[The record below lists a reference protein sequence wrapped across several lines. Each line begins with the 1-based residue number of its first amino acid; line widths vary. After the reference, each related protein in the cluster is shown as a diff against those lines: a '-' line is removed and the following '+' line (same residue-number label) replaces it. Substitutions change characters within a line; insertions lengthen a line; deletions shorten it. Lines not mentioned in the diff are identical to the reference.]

1 MNGWFCNSSYGKL
14 PDCSM
19 YVCTGERIHA
29 NYTFVQICQSNLK
42 VGVFITR
49 AAGVE
54 TVIWPSVQQEQAG
67 TKKGNKGDGYKKK
80 M

>member
-1 MNGWFCNSSYGKL
+1 MNGWFCNSRCGKL
-14 PDCSM
+14 CEGPDCSM
-19 YVCTGERIHA
+19 YVCTGNKIHA

-54 TVIWPSVQQEQAG
+54 TVI
-67 TKKGNKGDGYKKK
+67 
-80 M
+80 